1 MTTSEEGKKLK
12 NVEPHWQP
20 DGLLNIASERY
31 AKRKETLADV
41 LLLAERLSA
50 DNPSDAAAVERLIE
64 LVEHGRRLAVSLLT
78 ACKATQT
85 QQAKNSRVPAER
97 TDLLHATERLE
108 ALAER
113 ARNWGRVFP
122 KDLEGRPAGEWLEF
136 EEAAQSRVILRP
148 TEADRRIEEPLGAL
162 YTHLKSSMK
171 IMVQMPDGT
180 HPTVMSCSSAESYL
194 KNSTD
199 TATRRQVFGAYNAWF
214 AENAAPFAAL
224 LNAMTGHRLNLSDR
238 AGMSM
243 LDASL
248 KSERMSRPAFDAMM
262 RAVRA
267 AAPRA
272 RNAVQLSGMVLSC
285 LEGRRSGLSVAN
297 LFAPLPEA
305 APLEAAASFDGA
317 ADALRRTFSR
327 IDPDFQGFLKRLL
340 SAGWIETSNISG
352 GEGGTWCAQVPACSA
367 VAVYA
372 DYQPTLNRACE
383 LAHILG
389 EASLRDRLIAYPA
402 IAQNPSLL
410 SCEIAGRF
418 FMDAFLAQLLEET
431 EWERREHAAVL
442 WQALRQIGVNLLH
455 LPFRFELSHRLHE
468 ERRHGYLS
476 VQAHQHHLGG
486 LFRGHGPRVRPVRL
500 GRQASF
506 LSAARAPLRLAV
518 HGGLPHRGRS
528 EAQASGRRL
537 HGLRRL
543 VRGLPLRLRDDR
555 LRRAHQTPPRRR
567 SRLRRLLDGR
577 CHGGAQR
584 HARCRP
590 PHPVLHL
597 LRREGPEKNKKAKDK
612 KESPV
617 RRTARGFSDFRSRP
631 QGGAPEGE
639 RAFVRRGSRARR
651 SCRA

>member
-180 HPTVMSCSSAESYL
+180 QPTVMS
-194 KNSTD
+194 
-199 TATRRQVFGAYNAWF
+199 W
-214 AENAAPFAAL
+214 
-224 LNAMTGHRLNLSDR
+224 LNLSDR

-317 ADALRRTFSR
+317 TDALRRTFSR

-476 VQAHQHHLGG
+476 VNDINKLTNTIWEDYFADT
-486 LFRGHGPRVRPVRL
+486 
-500 GRQASF
+500 
-506 LSAARAPLRLAV
+506 
-518 HGGLPHRGRS
+518 
-528 EAQASGRRL
+528 
-537 HGLRRL
+537 
-543 VRGLPLRLRDDR
+543 VRGSDQYVWAAKLHFYLPREPHYDWQYTAGYLIAAVLR
-555 LRRAHQTPPRRR
+555 
-567 SRLRRLLDGR
+567 RRLLADG
-577 CHGGAQR
+577 CTACGGSFGDFLSDCATIDCDELIRR
-584 HARCRP
+584 HLGADP
-590 PHPVLHL
+590 
-597 LRREGPEKNKKAKDK
+597 A
-612 KESPV
+612 
-617 RRTARGFSDFRSRP
+617 SD
-631 QGGAPEGE
+631 
-639 RAFVRRGSRARR
+639 AFWTDAATEALNVMRDADRHIQSFI
-651 SCRA
+651 S

>member
-1 MTTSEEGKKLK
+1 MYKLYAA
-12 NVEPHWQP
+12 NRSRYRWMLVVTQASGGAFVEVAEVEPVTQTRGI
-20 DGLLNIASERY
+20 DLVFDSKYNGRRY
-31 AKRKETLADV
+31 AVTLKLAGGEVTTVSAHVLADLSNPV
-41 LLLAERLSA
+41 LQGKSA
-50 DNPSDAAAVERLIE
+50 GGGDTPIREVTDRSGKPFYPVTAAA
-64 LVEHGRRLAVSLLT
+64 G
-78 ACKATQT
+78 
-85 QQAKNSRVPAER
+85 
-97 TDLLHATERLE
+97 
-108 ALAER
+108 
-113 ARNWGRVFP
+113 
-122 KDLEGRPAGEWLEF
+122 
-136 EEAAQSRVILRP
+136 
-148 TEADRRIEEPLGAL
+148 
-162 YTHLKSSMK
+162 
-171 IMVQMPDGT
+171 VQMPDGT

-327 IDPDFQGFLKRLL
+327 IDPDFQGFLKLLL

-352 GEGGTWCAQVPACSA
+352 GEGGTWCAQVPACSS

-476 VQAHQHHLGG
+476 VNDINKLTNTIWEDYFADT
-486 LFRGHGPRVRPVRL
+486 
-500 GRQASF
+500 
-506 LSAARAPLRLAV
+506 
-518 HGGLPHRGRS
+518 
-528 EAQASGRRL
+528 
-537 HGLRRL
+537 
-543 VRGLPLRLRDDR
+543 VRGSDQYVWAAKLHFYLPREPHYDWQYTAGYLIAAVLR
-555 LRRAHQTPPRRR
+555 
-567 SRLRRLLDGR
+567 RRLLADG
-577 CHGGAQR
+577 CTACGGSFGDFLSDCATIDCDELIRR
-584 HARCRP
+584 HLGADP
-590 PHPVLHL
+590 
-597 LRREGPEKNKKAKDK
+597 A
-612 KESPV
+612 
-617 RRTARGFSDFRSRP
+617 SD
-631 QGGAPEGE
+631 
-639 RAFVRRGSRARR
+639 AFWTDAATEALNVMRDADRHIQAFIS
-651 SCRA
+651 

>member
-272 RNAVQLSGMVLSC
+272 A
-285 LEGRRSGLSVAN
+285 GRAFRSRTSLPRFPKPRLLKRPPRSTAPPTRCVAPSAGSIPT
-297 LFAPLPEA
+297 FRAFSS
-305 APLEAAASFDGA
+305 ASF
-317 ADALRRTFSR
+317 
-327 IDPDFQGFLKRLL
+327 
-340 SAGWIETSNISG
+340 
-352 GEGGTWCAQVPACSA
+352 
-367 VAVYA
+367 
-372 DYQPTLNRACE
+372 
-383 LAHILG
+383 
-389 EASLRDRLIAYPA
+389 
-402 IAQNPSLL
+402 
-410 SCEIAGRF
+410 
-418 FMDAFLAQLLEET
+418 
-431 EWERREHAAVL
+431 
-442 WQALRQIGVNLLH
+442 
-455 LPFRFELSHRLHE
+455 
-468 ERRHGYLS
+468 
-476 VQAHQHHLGG
+476 
-486 LFRGHGPRVRPVRL
+486 
-500 GRQASF
+500 RQAGSRRAT
-506 LSAARAPLRLAV
+506 SRAARA
-518 HGGLPHRGRS
+518 
-528 EAQASGRRL
+528 
-537 HGLRRL
+537 
-543 VRGLPLRLRDDR
+543 
-555 LRRAHQTPPRRR
+555 
-567 SRLRRLLDGR
+567 
-577 CHGGAQR
+577 
-584 HARCRP
+584 
-590 PHPVLHL
+590 
-597 LRREGPEKNKKAKDK
+597 
-612 KESPV
+612 
-617 RRTARGFSDFRSRP
+617 ARG
-631 QGGAPEGE
+631 
-639 RAFVRRGSRARR
+639 ARR
-651 SCRA
+651 CPPAAPWRSMRTTSPRSTAPASLPTSWAKRP

>member
-224 LNAMTGHRLNLSDR
+224 LNA
-238 AGMSM
+238 
-243 LDASL
+243 
-248 KSERMSRPAFDAMM
+248 SR
-262 RAVRA
+262 
-267 AAPRA
+267 
-272 RNAVQLSGMVLSC
+272 
-285 LEGRRSGLSVAN
+285 
-297 LFAPLPEA
+297 
-305 APLEAAASFDGA
+305 
-317 ADALRRTFSR
+317 
-327 IDPDFQGFLKRLL
+327 
-340 SAGWIETSNISG
+340 
-352 GEGGTWCAQVPACSA
+352 CS
-367 VAVYA
+367 
-372 DYQPTLNRACE
+372 T
-383 LAHILG
+383 
-389 EASLRDRLIAYPA
+389 
-402 IAQNPSLL
+402 
-410 SCEIAGRF
+410 
-418 FMDAFLAQLLEET
+418 
-431 EWERREHAAVL
+431 
-442 WQALRQIGVNLLH
+442 
-455 LPFRFELSHRLHE
+455 
-468 ERRHGYLS
+468 
-476 VQAHQHHLGG
+476 
-486 LFRGHGPRVRPVRL
+486 RP
-500 GRQASF
+500 
-506 LSAARAPLRLAV
+506 
-518 HGGLPHRGRS
+518 
-528 EAQASGRRL
+528 
-537 HGLRRL
+537 
-543 VRGLPLRLRDDR
+543 
-555 LRRAHQTPPRRR
+555 
-567 SRLRRLLDGR
+567 
-577 CHGGAQR
+577 
-584 HARCRP
+584 
-590 PHPVLHL
+590 
-597 LRREGPEKNKKAKDK
+597 
-612 KESPV
+612 
-617 RRTARGFSDFRSRP
+617 
-631 QGGAPEGE
+631 
-639 RAFVRRGSRARR
+639 SRA
-651 SCRA
+651 SA